1 MAVTLSKSFNLHPV
15 HNDPEFRAAMNTST
29 EEFNRSL
36 RVANAYDNLGDVKYG
51 RWDGMN
57 WV

>member
-1 MAVTLSKSFNLHPV
+1 MTMAVTLSKSFNLHPV

-36 RVANAYDNLGDVKYG
+36 RVALGYDILADAKYG
-51 RWDGMN
+51 HSWE
-57 WV
+57 